1 LWPLLPL
8 RAPAPKAHRSL
19 TSPRPPPPQLHEARA
34 QEESIGDGAST
45 LRLVMSSR
53 GHAQRTMM
61 RARLAIGAFPALYR
75 RWGFAGRVAR
85 VEGMGTAP
93 GT

>member
-1 LWPLLPL
+1 
-8 RAPAPKAHRSL
+8 
-19 TSPRPPPPQLHEARA
+19 
-34 QEESIGDGAST
+34 
-45 LRLVMSSR
+45 MSSR

>member
-1 LWPLLPL
+1 VAAASFARASSKSAPLANP
-8 RAPAPKAHRSL
+8 
-19 TSPRPPPPQLHEARA
+19 SPRPPPPQLHEARA